1 MKGFEQPNPIFQ
13 SVDQNFLKPH
23 PSYLSIYGE
32 ESDVSDVIN
41 CTHLP
46 FGRGRGLTMKKVL
59 RHELMLSLSYNNS
72 YGNAP
77 WLSAGTLNRDDFSK
91 VRVHR
96 TGSNY

>member
-1 MKGFEQPNPIFQ
+1 MNFDVPVF
-13 SVDQNFLKPH
+13 VDLSNGNFCRP
-23 PSYLSIYGE
+23 
-32 ESDVSDVIN
+32 V
-41 CTHLP
+41 
-46 FGRGRGLTMKKVL
+46 GRGLTMKKMP
-59 RHELMLSLSYNNS
+59 RYELMLSLSYNNS